1 MSLSRLFPLNC
12 RITGRRITGH
22 ILLVLVVLVSSLA
35 WLPPVAQAAPQAASH
50 EETSAKPILEAWI
63 VGSNVYI
70 EASKL
75 PRNHTFNL
83 RARRNS
89 YDSWTKLT
97 RAQSNRNGILV
108 KSARLP
114 SYLARAERLHVCL
127 KDTKNGRVYCT
138 RARREY

>member
-1 MSLSRLFPLNC
+1 MFLSRLFPLN
-12 RITGRRITGH
+12 RRIAGH
-22 ILLVLVVLVSSLA
+22 ILLVLVVLVTSLV
-35 WLPPVAQAAPQAASH
+35 WLPPVAQAAPL
-50 EETSAKPILEAWI
+50 EETSAKPNLEAWI
-63 VGSNVYI
+63 VGSHLYI

-97 RAQSNRNGILV
+97 RAQSNRNGILE